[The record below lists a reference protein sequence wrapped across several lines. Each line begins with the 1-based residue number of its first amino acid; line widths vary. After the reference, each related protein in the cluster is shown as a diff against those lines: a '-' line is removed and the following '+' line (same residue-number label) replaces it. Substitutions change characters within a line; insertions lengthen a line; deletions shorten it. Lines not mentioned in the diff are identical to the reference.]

1 MCDCDCDCDCACDC
15 YCYCDGDCVV
25 NRVYSDRVS
34 MSLDAVDVS
43 GGVSEQVVVVLM
55 TMFCRLRLCSK
66 LFVFGL

>member
-1 MCDCDCDCDCACDC
+1 MN
-15 YCYCDGDCVV
+15 G
-25 NRVYSDRVS
+25 VYSDRVS